1 MNKIYIIFILIFLTS
16 LFGCKKDILEVD
28 YNNQHDVPSGGNIDS
43 EEIEALGSSLFWKWY
58 MNQTTS
64 LSPRMAIWTMS
75 DQGTSS
81 WANRG
86 MRDLSSEPRAEFN
99 NTEEYTYA
107 DNFLTY
113 YNDSY
118 VVLSTANNILK
129 SIKNGTDMGDDTE
142 KYRALSSFLQ
152 GVSLG
157 YLGLV
162 YDKSFIVT
170 ENTDE
175 EVLMSLEAAPY
186 SQVVDSALVAL
197 DKCID
202 ICNSSS
208 FTIGND
214 WISGDTYSNNE
225 LARLANSYAARIL
238 VAKARTTQE
247 NTATDWS
254 KVLNYSNNGISK
266 DFKVFNDNI
275 NWKNWFF
282 HYTVSRENWARID
295 ARIINMIDP
304 SYPYRYPD
312 LSGEPAPGEATSAD
326 ARLLTDFNYDPV
338 CEFLPERG
346 YYHYSNY
353 EYNVRYTYTQSN
365 PEYTYNYLGTENDL
379 LKAEALFHTGD
390 KSGAISILNSGT
402 RVNRGALAE
411 LDGGISDTEFLEA
424 LFYERDIELIMTGF
438 GLAYFDMRRRDM
450 LQEGTM
456 LHFPIPAEQLN
467 VMGMPTYTFGGVANA
482 DGINTS
488 NGGWFPAK

>member
-1 MNKIYIIFILIFLTS
+1 MNKNYIIFILIFLTS
-16 LFGCKKDILEVD
+16 LFGCTKDILEVE
-28 YNNQHDVPSGGNIDS
+28 YNNQHDAPAEGNISAD
-43 EEIEALGSSLFWKWY
+43 EIEALGSSLFWKWY

-75 DQGTSS
+75 DQGSSS

-107 DNFLTY
+107 DDFLTY

-129 SIKNGTDMGDDTE
+129 SINEGTDMGDDSE
-142 KYRALSSFLQ
+142 KYKALSSFLQ

-162 YDKSFIVT
+162 YDKAHIVT
-170 ENTDE
+170 EYTTDDE
-175 EVLMSLEAAPY
+175 LLTLEAAPY
-186 SQVVDSALVAL
+186 NQVIDSAIVAL
-197 DKCID
+197 DKCIE
-202 ICNSSS
+202 ICSNSS
-208 FTIGND
+208 FTISDN
-214 WISGDTYSNNE
+214 WINGDSYSNNKFK
-225 LARLANSYAARIL
+225 RLANSYAARIL
-238 VAKARTTQE
+238 AAKARTAQE
-247 NTATDWS
+247 NSTTDWA
-254 KVLNYSNNGISK
+254 KVLDYANRGITV
-266 DFKVFNDNI
+266 DLQVYNDNI

-282 HYTVSRENWARID
+282 HYTVSRENWVRID
-295 ARIINMIDP
+295 ARIINLMDS

-312 LSGEPAPGEATSAD
+312 LAVDPTPAQAISAD
-326 ARLLTDFNYDPV
+326 ARLLLDFNYDPI

-346 YYHYSNY
+346 YYHFSNY
-353 EYNVRYTYTQSN
+353 EYNKRYAYTHSN
-365 PEYTYNYLGTENDL
+365 PDYTYNFIVAENVL
-379 LKAEALFHTGD
+379 LKAEALFRTGD
-390 KSGAISILNSGT
+390 KTGAISLINGGT

-411 LDGGISDTEFLEA
+411 LDAGISDEEFLEA

-467 VMGMPTYTFGGVANA
+467 VMVLPIYTFGGVANA
-482 DGINTS
+482 DGVNTS